1 MREKSMK
8 IGDLV
13 KAWLNAEHFEIGVI
27 VGIDR
32 CTLPE
37 KVTVKT
43 LQGEFVEAWDDECE
57 VINAAE

>member
-1 MREKSMK
+1 MK

-13 KAWLNAEHFEIGVI
+13 KAWLNAEHFEIGMI
-27 VGIDR
+27 ISIDTR
-32 CTLPE
+32 TCPE

-43 LQGEFVEAWDDECE
+43 LGGQMVDAWDDECE

>member
-1 MREKSMK
+1 MK

-27 VGIDR
+27 VGIDTR
-32 CTLPE
+32 TLPE

-43 LQGEFVEAWDDECE
+43 LEGEFVEAWNDECE